1 MTLQE
6 RVRLGFSK
14 RSKDPVAWALVTPL
28 GSTHT
33 ILRGQDLWFHLPL
46 KYLHTQRTLQPVL

>member
-6 RVRLGFSK
+6 RVSFSK